1 MDTLVQIVRLI
12 VDTVGGLY
20 LSAMLLRFMMQL
32 ARADFY
38 NPISQFIVKVTNPP
52 LLPLRK
58 IIPGLFGLDLAS
70 LVLSVVIK
78 YVMFLI
84 PLLFISGL
92 SIPFLILIPA
102 AILAIIANI
111 AGLYFVIVIIS
122 IITSFVAPQSYHP
135 AIVLV
140 RQLSEPVL
148 KPLQRLLPP
157 FGGLDFSP
165 ILFFLLLQILGI
177 LLVGATKSLG
187 LPPSAI
193 LGLLGIFV

>member
-12 VDTVGGLY
+12 VETIGGLY

-38 NPISQFIVKVTNPP
+38 NPISQFIVKITNPP

-58 IIPGLFGLDLAS
+58 FIPGLFGLDLAS
-70 LVLSVVIK
+70 LVLGVIIK

-84 PLLFISGL
+84 PLLLISGL
-92 SIPFLILIPA
+92 NIPFFILIPA
-102 AILAIIANI
+102 SILAVIANI

-122 IITSFVAPQSYHP
+122 IIASFVAPQSYHP
-135 AIVLV
+135 ALVLV

-148 KPLQRLLPP
+148 SPLQRLLPP
-157 FGGLDFSP
+157 IGGLDFSP

-177 LLVGATKSLG
+177 LLVSATQGLG
-187 LPPSAI
+187 LPPSAV

>member
-12 VDTVGGLY
+12 VDTLGGLY

-52 LLPLRK
+52 LLPMRK
-58 IIPGLFGLDLAS
+58 VIPGFWGLDIAS
-70 LVLSVVIK
+70 LVLSVIIK

-84 PLLFISGL
+84 PLFFISGL

-102 AILAIIANI
+102 AILAIVANI

-122 IITSFVAPQSYHP
+122 IIASFVAPQSYHP

-157 FGGLDFSP
+157 IGGLDFSP

-177 LLVGATKSLG
+177 LLVSATQSLG
-187 LPPSAI
+187 LPPNAV